1 MSVNETKTQSDTI
14 ELRPVQDDFRQSP
27 EYVMTSLAGAITL
40 GFEKG
45 KFARD
50 ETVLRGLNILMTYP
64 ENCVA
69 NCSYCG
75 MSRERR
81 VPREESTFIRVKWPI
96 VSVDELIEKSVQVS
110 HQMRRLCVGMLAN
123 RQSFDHSL
131 QVIEQFHEKTPL
143 LISGLITA
151 SLIKKREDLERIRDA
166 GADRVDIAIDA
177 ATSELFEKHRGRP
190 VKGPH
195 RWDHFWWVTSEATK
209 VFEPG
214 TVGIHLVAGLG
225 ETEEELLKSC
235 QKAQDMNVVTHLFS
249 FNPEPS
255 TLLGDYPQPAIGH
268 YRRCQLGRYL
278 INELGIHIHH
288 FRFNTRGQVVDFGL
302 DQETLEKIVESGR
315 PFMTSGCPD
324 EHGETACNRPY
335 GNGRPSEKI
344 RNFAFA
350 PRPTDIED
358 IRSQLFADMTTD
370 PDGDWVEARE
380 KSWKTNKGGTF
391 AEVGK

>member
-1 MSVNETKTQSDTI
+1 MNQEKISESI
-14 ELRPVQDDFRQSP
+14 ELRPLQDDDRESP

-45 KFARD
+45 KFARE
-50 ETVLRGLNILMTYP
+50 ETVLRGLNILMTYK

-75 MSRERR
+75 VSRERR
-81 VPREESTFIRVKWPI
+81 VPREETTFIRVKWPI
-96 VSVDELIEKSVQVS
+96 IPVEELIERSVQVP

-123 RQSFDHSL
+123 RQSLDHSI
-131 QVIEQFHEKTPL
+131 QIIRQFHERTPL

-177 ATSELFEKHRGRP
+177 ATPELFEKHRGRP

-195 RWDHFWWVTSEATK
+195 RWDHFWWVTEEATK

-214 TVGIHLVAGLG
+214 AVGIHLVAGLG
-225 ETEEELLKSC
+225 ETEQELLEAC

-255 TLLGDYPQPAIGH
+255 TLLGDHPQPPMGH

-278 INELGIHIHH
+278 INELGIHLHH
-288 FRFNTRGQVVDFGL
+288 FRFNAQGQVIDFGL
-302 DQETLEKIVESGR
+302 EPSVLEKIVESGR

-344 RNFAFA
+344 RNFAFS
-350 PRPTDIED
+350 PTAQDIED
-358 IRSQLFADMTTD
+358 IRQQLWADL
-370 PDGDWVEARE
+370 VEDAQTVSE
-380 KSWKTNKGGTF
+380 EEGLSVKAWEGGNLAELGKRTF
-391 AEVGK
+391 R

>member
-1 MSVNETKTQSDTI
+1 MSQKNTQSDTI

-27 EYVMTSLAGAITL
+27 DYVMTSLAGAITL

-45 KFARD
+45 KFARE
-50 ETVLRGLNILMTYP
+50 ETVLRGLNILTTYP

-96 VSVDELIEKSVQVS
+96 VPVDELIEKSVQVS

-131 QVIEQFHEKTPL
+131 QIIQQFHEKTPL

-151 SLIKKREDLERIRDA
+151 SLIKKREDLEMIRDA

-177 ATSELFEKHRGRP
+177 ATPELFDKHRGRP

-195 RWDHFWWVTSEATK
+195 RWDHFWWVTEEATK

-225 ETEEELLKSC
+225 ESEEELLAAC

-255 TLLGDYPQPAIGH
+255 TLLGDYSQPSMGH

-278 INELGIHIHH
+278 INELGIHLHH
-288 FRFNTRGQVVDFGL
+288 FRFNTAGQVVDFGL
-302 DQETLEKIVESGR
+302 DSKTFDKIVESGR

-324 EHGETACNRPY
+324 EQGETACNRPY

-350 PRPTDIED
+350 PTVRDVED
-358 IRSQLFADMTTD
+358 IHTQLFADLTQDVDTRFD
-370 PDGDWVEARE
+370 GPDENTLIA
-380 KSWKTNKGGTF
+380 SKGGNF
-391 AEVGK
+391 AELGK

>member
-1 MSVNETKTQSDTI
+1 MATTREELPIV
-14 ELRPVQDDFRQSP
+14 ELRPVEEGAPESP
-27 EYVMTSLAGAITL
+27 DYVMTSLAGAITL
-40 GFEKG
+40 GMEKG
-45 KFARD
+45 KFARE
-50 ETVLRGLNILMTYP
+50 ETVLRGLNVLMTYP

-75 MSRERR
+75 VSRERR
-81 VPREESTFIRVKWPI
+81 VAREDTTFIRVKWPI
-96 VSVDELIEKSVQVS
+96 YHVDALIERTNAVK

-123 RQSFDHSL
+123 RQSFEDSL
-131 QVIEQFHEKTPL
+131 TVVRKFHEKTNL

-151 SLIKKREDLERIRDA
+151 SLIRSREQLQMIRDA

-177 ATSELFEKHRGRP
+177 ATEELFDRHRGRP

-195 RWDHFWWVTSEATK
+195 RWDHFWWVTEEATH

-225 ETEEELLKSC
+225 ETEQELLGAC
-235 QKAQDMNVVTHLFS
+235 QRAQDLGVVTHLFS

-255 TLLGDYPQPAIGH
+255 TLLGDHPQPPFGH

-278 INELGIHIHH
+278 INELGLHLHH
-288 FRFNTRGQVVDFGL
+288 FRFNRSGQVVDFGVDEAVL
-302 DQETLEKIVESGR
+302 DRIVSSGR

-324 EHGETACNRPY
+324 ETGETACNRPY

-350 PRPTDIED
+350 PTAADVDD
-358 IRSQLFADMTTD
+358 IRQQLWSDWEG
-370 PDGDWVEARE
+370 PDGDHQM
-380 KSWKTNKGGTF
+380 G
-391 AEVGK
+391 

>member
-1 MSVNETKTQSDTI
+1 MNEETAALGRV
-14 ELRPVQDDFRQSP
+14 ELRPLQDDTRESP
-27 EYVMTSLAGAITL
+27 HYVMTSLAGAMTL

-45 KFARD
+45 KFARE
-50 ETVLRGLNILMTYP
+50 ETVLRGLNILMTYQ

-75 MSRERR
+75 VSRERR
-81 VPREESTFIRVKWPI
+81 VPREETTFIRVKWPI
-96 VSVDELIEKSVQVS
+96 LAVEELIERTVSVP

-131 QVIEQFHEKTPL
+131 QIIREFHERTPL

-151 SLIKKREDLERIRDA
+151 SLIKKREDLEKIRDA

-177 ATSELFEKHRGRP
+177 ATPELFEQHRGRP

-195 RWDHFWWVTSEATK
+195 RWDHFWWVTEEATR

-225 ETEEELLKSC
+225 ETEQELLEAC
-235 QKAQDMNVVTHLFS
+235 QRAQNMGVVTHLFS

-255 TLLGDYPQPAIGH
+255 TLLGDHPQPPIGH

-278 INELGIHIHH
+278 INELGVHLHH
-288 FRFNTRGQVVDFGL
+288 FAFNPAGQVRSFGL
-302 DQETLEKIVESGR
+302 EPNLLERIIESGR

-350 PRPTDIED
+350 PTPDDIAD
-358 IRSQLFADMTTD
+358 IRAQLSSGLVDAEEVLFDK
-370 PDGDWVEARE
+370 GLRE
-380 KSWKTNKGGTF
+380 PRKEG
-391 AEVGK
+391 A